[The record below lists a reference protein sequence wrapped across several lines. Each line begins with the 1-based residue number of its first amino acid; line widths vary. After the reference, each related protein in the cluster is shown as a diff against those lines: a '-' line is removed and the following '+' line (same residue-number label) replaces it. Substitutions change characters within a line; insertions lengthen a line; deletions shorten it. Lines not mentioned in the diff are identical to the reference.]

1 MGKGV
6 WGIDVGKT
14 SIKAARLEAETL
26 THVGVYL
33 YESAGSGE
41 AADLDPQIRETL
53 KAAKA
58 ELKIGSEPVVFSL
71 PSHST
76 FNRLIKLPP
85 MEESKLPEMVKYEA
99 QQQIP
104 FPIDE
109 VIWDYQYVDRD
120 YAHGEEKEVILFA
133 IKKDIV
139 DAFLANLAGLN
150 FNIEAIQF
158 GPVAL
163 FNFLVRE
170 SEGTGPVI
178 ALDMGGDNTDL
189 IVVDGT
195 KFWVRNLPIT
205 GNTITRELAKGFNIP
220 FEEAEKLKLKAGQSQ
235 QAQKIFNVLQPVLRD
250 LVNEMNRS
258 MGYYKSISKT
268 SKFERVLVLGN
279 AAKTLNFSRFLS
291 QSLQLPCTPVDK
303 LVSIGVGGT
312 VDAAELRENIG
323 TLATAVGLALQ
334 GAGQSVNKVNL
345 LPQQEQSKKL
355 VSRKKPWVIAAVAAF
370 YVLVGLMWMWN
381 SAELDKLS
389 ESVKKAESA
398 KRQVEEAEAE
408 FKKAQ
413 VLDDVRKQLD
423 PLAGLALERDLA
435 LRIMDEINPN
445 IPNNGDKDS
454 KADRM
459 WVVNWRFEEKSAD
472 PPAAS
477 STGGPPIPMYPSKKV
492 LTTSIEVVIPKPANE
507 PIGRSQII
515 RNLLNYNEGSRQPA
529 TPGKPCV
536 LKNDAWELEST
547 QWGVQLDHAQNEALV
562 LPVPKSYPPERL
574 PENAEDLKKDFWR
587 YRVTLDIPVGEESR
601 KPAVKAAKK

>member
-1 MGKGV
+1 GG
-6 WGIDVGKT
+6 
-14 SIKAARLEAETL
+14 TL
-26 THVGVYL
+26 TSVGVYV

-41 AADLDPQIRETL
+41 AGDLDPQIRQTL
-53 KAAKA
+53 QAAKS
-58 ELKIGSEPVVFSL
+58 ELKIGGEPVVFSL

-109 VIWDYQYVDRD
+109 VIWDYQYVERE

-139 DAFLANLAGLN
+139 EGFLANIAGLN
-150 FNIEAIQF
+150 FNVEAIQF

-170 SEGTGPVI
+170 SEGSGPII

-205 GNTITRELAKGFNIP
+205 GNTITKELARGFNIP

-268 SKFERVLVLGN
+268 SKFERVLLLGN
-279 AAKTLNFSRFLS
+279 AAKTLNFTRFLG
-291 QSLQLPCTPVDK
+291 QSLQLPVTPVDK
-303 LVSIGVGGT
+303 LTSIGVGGS

-334 GAGQSVNKVNL
+334 GSGEAVNSINL

-355 VSRKKPWVIAAVAAF
+355 VSRKKPWVIAATAAL
-370 YVLVGLMWMWN
+370 YVLVGLMWHWN
-381 SAELDKLS
+381 TAELEKLKTS
-389 ESVKKAESA
+389 VNRAKDVKKDVEAATAAFETA
-398 KRQVEEAEAE
+398 KKLA
-408 FKKAQ
+408 
-413 VLDDVRKQLD
+413 DVQSQIE

-445 IPNNGDKDS
+445 IPNNGDKTLD
-454 KADRM
+454 KKDRL

-472 PPAAS
+472 PPPA
-477 STGGPPIPMYPSKKV
+477 TGGSTPPANLYPSKKV
-492 LTTSIEVVIPKPANE
+492 LTTSIEVVIPKPRND
-507 PIGRSQII
+507 PDGRAHII
-515 RNLLNYNEGSRQPA
+515 RQLLNYNEGARQPA
-529 TPGKPCV
+529 APGKPCV
-536 LKNDAWELEST
+536 LKNEHWDLEPT
-547 QWGVQLDHAQNEALV
+547 QWGVQLDHAPNAGEV
-562 LPVPKSYPPERL
+562 MPVPKGFPQEKL
-574 PENAEDLKKDFWR
+574 PQDADKLEKNYWR
-587 YRVTLDIPVGEESR
+587 YRVTLDIPVGGESR
-601 KPAVKAAKK
+601 KPAAAKK